1 MENSTS
7 HLDAIKDIQQMMH
20 KSSKFISLSG
30 WSGIAAGI
38 CALVGAYTADPY
50 ITELN
55 NNAVADINIWASPL
69 LKIAIVTFTTA
80 FVLSVFFTYLR
91 SKKTSTPIWGAT
103 AQRVLVSVAV
113 PMMAG
118 GLLILKLVEVNAY
131 ALIISAALIFYG
143 LALINASKFTLKE
156 VKYLGYLQLLLGLIS
171 LWFTDKG
178 LYFWSAGFGVLHIL
192 YGIVMWL
199 KYERVAKAN

>member
-38 CALVGAYTADPY
+38 CALVGAYMADPY
-50 ITELN
+50 IKELN
-55 NNAVADINIWASPL
+55 SNGIIDINIWASPL

-113 PMMAG
+113 PMIAG
-118 GLLILKLVEVNAY
+118 ALLIVKLVEVNAY
-131 ALIISAALIFYG
+131 TLIISAALIFYG
-143 LALINASKFTLKE
+143 LALINASKFTLTE
-156 VKYLGYLQLLLGLIS
+156 VKYLGCLQLLLGLIS
-171 LWFTDKG
+171 LWFTDMG